1 MKIVIVGAGKIGS
14 AIVKHVS
21 QENHEVV
28 VLDDDASVIE
38 EIVNQYDVLGMC
50 GNGVS
55 YEMQKAAGVSTSDLF
70 IAVTA
75 SDEANMLAC
84 LIAKKLG
91 TKHTIARV
99 RDYEYTKQI
108 DLMTGSLDITRT
120 INPELEAAK
129 EIMRIINF
137 PEALKVDSFAHGSC
151 DLIELF
157 IQDDSLI
164 VGHSLMEIS
173 QKVGEPVLVCA
184 VQRGNEVIIP
194 TGRFVIEAKDKIHLI
209 SSQEASRA
217 FLSKL
222 GFQSAKLKN
231 LMIIGAGKITTYLA
245 EALIKNKY
253 NVKVIEISEEKAKA
267 LAELL
272 PDCSVIVGDGA
283 DQNLLREEGL
293 KESDAVICLTG
304 LDEENIIISLY
315 ANKLEVKKI
324 ITKVNRASFAGL
336 LESIEMGSVI
346 SPQDVAANQIVSYI
360 RASSNARGNNV
371 LTLYKLVDNQVE
383 AIEFLVTDQ
392 SKVLNIPLKDLSIK
406 HNILI
411 GGIIRNH
418 QFIIPTGTS
427 SIQKGDS
434 VIVVSKE
441 VLNDLDEILV

>member
-21 QENHEVV
+21 EENHEVIV
-28 VLDDDASVIE
+28 IDDNAEVIE
-38 EIVNQYDVLGMC
+38 KIVNQYDVLGMC

-55 YEMQKAAGVSTSDLF
+55 YEMQKEAGTQTSDLF
-70 IAVTA
+70 IAVTT

-91 TKHTIARV
+91 AKHTIARV

-108 DLMTGSLDITRT
+108 DLMTGALEITRT
-120 INPELEAAK
+120 INPEHEASK
-129 EIMRIINF
+129 EIMRIISF
-137 PEALKVDSFAHGSC
+137 PEALKVDSFAHGNV
-151 DLIELF
+151 DLTELF
-157 IQDDSLI
+157 IGEDSPL
-164 VGHSLMEIS
+164 VGQSIIGLS
-173 QKVGEPVLVCA
+173 AKVGYPVLVCA

-194 TGRFVIEAKDKIHLI
+194 KGKFVFEAKDKIHVI
-209 SSQEASRA
+209 SSQEASRGFA
-217 FLSKL
+217 SKMGLSSSKL
-222 GFQSAKLKN
+222 KDI
-231 LMIIGAGKITTYLA
+231 MIIGAGKITTYLA
-245 EALIKNKY
+245 EALIKNKF
-253 NVKVIEISEEKAKA
+253 NVKIIEINPDKAKE

-272 PDCSVIVGDGA
+272 PQATVIVGDGS
-283 DQNLLREEGL
+283 DQNLLREEGMQD
-293 KESDAVICLTG
+293 SDAVICLTG
-304 LDEENIIISLY
+304 IDEENIIISLY

-346 SPQDVAANQIVSYI
+346 SPQDLAANQIVSYI
-360 RASSNARGNNV
+360 RAASNARGNNI

-383 AIEFLVTDQ
+383 AIEFIVTDQ
-392 SKVLNIPLKDLSIK
+392 SKVLNIPLKDLVLRK
-406 HNILI
+406 DILI

-418 QFIIPTGTS
+418 QVIIPTGTS

-441 VLNDLDEILV
+441 VLNDLDEILA